1 MSRPSWRRAL
11 CLLALAAS
19 LPVASC
25 SPKRT
30 PARTATLWLAGHPL
44 PAFDPDGPPDALRQ
58 ALEHQ
63 LSRGLVERDS
73 AGVVRA
79 ALADSFGCSR
89 DSLTWTFHLR
99 AGARFTDG
107 TRVTSADIRNA
118 LVGGLARED
127 HATRAWLLAALR
139 GVSGVRPG
147 RVLPALGIET
157 AGEARLVL
165 KLAVREPR
173 LLEKLA
179 TPGTCTPWKR
189 RRGGW
194 RDAVGVGPYRVAG
207 ADGDRILTLVAA
219 SSPAG
224 VSAAADTLRV
234 RFLAGAIRV
243 RNILRRSGTDV
254 LWPLPPGFLDS
265 GLPAG
270 FELGGAP
277 ADPERRLLLVLRP
290 DVPPLGRLE
299 VREALTRAIR
309 PVELALVLGPLGEP
323 LRRWPP
329 GARESYAWPAPET
342 EGERAARAV
351 EELARQDLARRDLAK
366 RGSYRRT
373 AAADRPESYHVVLA
387 FDADQSGASVAAALQ
402 GQWAAAGDYAELR
415 ALHGDA
421 ALAQPLRA
429 AGAQA
434 TLVESQAPIRGLVP
448 ELAMLVQPLRGP
460 VRGGF
465 RTGWRTREFD
475 RWLQPPG
482 AAAVLDPDTVQHRL
496 AEQRIVLPIA
506 SLPWRVAFRT
516 GASRPRIDPRYGPDW
531 TVPARGSGSARTR

>member
-1 MSRPSWRRAL
+1 M
-11 CLLALAAS
+11 
-19 LPVASC
+19 
-25 SPKRT
+25 
-30 PARTATLWLAGHPL
+30 
-44 PAFDPDGPPDALRQ
+44 GPPDALRQ
-58 ALEHQ
+58 ALERQ
-63 LSRGLVERDS
+63 LSRGLVELDS

-89 DSLTWTFHLR
+89 DSLTWTFHMR

-127 HATRAWLLAALR
+127 HATRAWLLAAVR
-139 GVSGVRPG
+139 GVSGVRAG
-147 RVLPALGIET
+147 RTLPALGIET

-224 VSAAADTLRV
+224 VRAAADTLRV
-234 RFLAGAIRV
+234 RFLAGAMRV

-277 ADPERRLLLVLRP
+277 ADPERRLLLVMRP

-299 VREALTRAIR
+299 VREELARAIR

-329 GARESYAWPAPET
+329 GASESYAWPAPET
-342 EGERAARAV
+342 GPSARRARRRNCPGRTRHDATWRNADRTGARPPPIVPSPITSCSRSMPTSPERAS
-351 EELARQDLARRDLAK
+351 RRHSK
-366 RGSYRRT
+366 VSGRRRET
-373 AAADRPESYHVVLA
+373 TQNYGPCTVMLRSRNRCAPPAHRPRSSSHKLR
-387 FDADQSGASVAAALQ
+387 SGASSRSSRC
-402 GQWAAAGDYAELR
+402 WSSRSAGPSGAGSAPAGGR
-415 ALHGDA
+415 ASST
-421 ALAQPLRA
+421 
-429 AGAQA
+429 AGCSRPVRRRYWTRTRFSIGSPSSGSCSRSPRCPGAWRFA
-434 TLVESQAPIRGLVP
+434 RGLASAHRPAV
-448 ELAMLVQPLRGP
+448 
-460 VRGGF
+460 
-465 RTGWRTREFD
+465 RTRLD
-475 RWLQPPG
+475 G
-482 AAAVLDPDTVQHRL
+482 AG
-496 AEQRIVLPIA
+496 E
-506 SLPWRVAFRT
+506 
-516 GASRPRIDPRYGPDW
+516 
-531 TVPARGSGSARTR
+531 GSGSARTR